1 MENNQMSKRVL
12 IVDDS
17 SMMRKMIAK
26 LLQPPGHIVV
36 GQAKNG
42 IEAIEMYKTLQP
54 DLVTMDITMR
64 EMDGLAAAKEI
75 LQYDSSAH
83 IIFLSNLDEDIYRE
97 EVERLGAMGF
107 ASKHKAREILEM
119 IEPSE
124 GGA

>member
-1 MENNQMSKRVL
+1 MSKRVL

-42 IEAIEMYKTLQP
+42 IEAIELYKALKP
-54 DLVTMDITMR
+54 DIVTMDITMR

-75 LQYDSSAH
+75 LRYDSAAH
-83 IIFLSNLDEDIYRE
+83 IVFLSNLDEKTYRA
-97 EVERLGAMGF
+97 EVERLGARGF

-119 IEPSE
+119 IETAE
-124 GGA
+124 KDD